1 MISYIMIQSIFL
13 EELMRILIVE
23 DEVRLAEALAQIV
36 EEQGYTAD
44 LAYDGITGL
53 DYAESGIYDV
63 VVLDVMLPGMNG
75 FDVVR
80 TMRKHKNQTPVLMLT
95 ARFATG
101 DKVRGL
107 DCGADDYL
115 TKPFE
120 TEELLARIRAVSRRT
135 GEVAVERLSY
145 GDVSL
150 NLSTYMLERCV
161 KSDTAWRKVPYDK
174 KTEEKIYPCKYA
186 PCEHCT
192 DYHLYCGVRSNKRK
206 MASGKHDGHGA
217 SAFPASGASGGTG

>member
-1 MISYIMIQSIFL
+1 
-13 EELMRILIVE
+13 MRILIVE
-23 DEVRLAEALAQIV
+23 DEVRLAEALAQIM

-107 DCGADDYL
+107 DCGAED
-115 TKPFE
+115 
-120 TEELLARIRAVSRRT
+120 
-135 GEVAVERLSY
+135 
-145 GDVSL
+145 
-150 NLSTYMLERCV
+150 
-161 KSDTAWRKVPYDK
+161 
-174 KTEEKIYPCKYA
+174 
-186 PCEHCT
+186 
-192 DYHLYCGVRSNKRK
+192 
-206 MASGKHDGHGA
+206 
-217 SAFPASGASGGTG
+217 